1 MKTIRQQAKIMGHEI
16 VGSLKRGKDDVY
28 RMNDEDITNRI
39 YIDSEGTVYAINWK
53 GELLYIA
60 GEDWVL

>member
-28 RMNDEDITNRI
+28 RMNDE
-39 YIDSEGTVYAINWK
+39 EV
-53 GELLYIA
+53 
-60 GEDWVL
+60 